1 MMSAAYL
8 KNSFEAGVNE
18 SLDSF
23 HSGNGGYPGLSA
35 AKINTGFTM
44 VLKTLILLLVP
55 RSDVLRHSSA
65 VGKLLLPCRCELLH
79 QLLSPSVIYDVSEA
93 LHFIQCLT

>member
-1 MMSAAYL
+1 MSAAYL

-55 RSDVLRHSSA
+55 RSDVLQTFFSCWKAALALPMRALTSA
-65 VGKLLLPCRCELLH
+65 SVPQCYLRCK
-79 QLLSPSVIYDVSEA
+79 
-93 LHFIQCLT
+93 